1 MHEEWE
7 DYDRKQFLACWA
19 ANSAS
24 QIKEIA
30 CNALVQP
37 GRKCCKLLLD
47 EKDMEVKICRMKPSH
62 AKPTTVLNICLSV
75 CAAEINT
82 FSFLSG
88 LLFAIFFLIYLM
100 SVTECNFPPSLLSS
114 CYQHICFQAFL
125 LLDTVG
131 CTVGEE
137 LNERQSYLKRQE
149 IKKCMQFVETYCTW
163 RNAVFLQLNADYTTP
178 LCSSGEVTGRWHIK
192 METSVMCPCSQ

>member
-7 DYDRKQFLACWA
+7 DYDRKQFLAWWA

-30 CNALVQP
+30 CNAPIQP

-47 EKDMEVKICRMKPSH
+47 EKDNSIWKRNLQDEAFPCKANNCYKY
-62 AKPTTVLNICLSV
+62 LSLCV

-88 LLFAIFFLIYLM
+88 LLFAIFFPYL
-100 SVTECNFPPSLLSS
+100 F
-114 CYQHICFQAFL
+114 
-125 LLDTVG
+125 TVS
-131 CTVGEE
+131 
-137 LNERQSYLKRQE
+137 NR
-149 IKKCMQFVETYCTW
+149 MQFCTISFKFFLPAYLFLGLPFAWYCRSHCW
-163 RNAVFLQLNADYTTP
+163 WGAEWDIKLFKK
-178 LCSSGEVTGRWHIK
+178 TGDKEMHAICWNLLHMK
-192 METSVMCPCSQ
+192 ECCLSPT